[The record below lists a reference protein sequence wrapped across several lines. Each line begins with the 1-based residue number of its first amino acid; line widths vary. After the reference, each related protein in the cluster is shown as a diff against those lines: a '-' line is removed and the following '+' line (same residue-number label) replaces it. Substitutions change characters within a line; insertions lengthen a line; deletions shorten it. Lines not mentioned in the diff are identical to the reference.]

1 MNFHSSAYRSG
12 LKASLCGAILLGL
25 GLTLLAPPAQA
36 QEKEKPKFS
45 PEDGRSPWEI
55 DPNNPVKSLPPQEE
69 ANKNPLGY
77 GYMLMELA
85 DHAEVAEKAQD
96 WAKARPFYE
105 AIIKGA
111 PNRAVGYQKVCEM
124 DRKLEDFPA
133 ALESCFA
140 VLSREGVEVR
150 DFIFYVKVVTM
161 APTNLGSK
169 YRDKALNAMDHF
181 EKKHPVEAMMGR
193 CMLGVGFAD
202 QAMLELCVPALQEA
216 EKKSGKP
223 TFDTATFAWSLEMMK
238 KDWSEAQSWL
248 DRVGEL
254 AKTPKEQAQ
263 VASMQQLLSE
273 QLDSDSQDRWKLLRR
288 GALGLAVLG
297 LVLYWRRRRSSSAA

>member
-1 MNFHSSAYRSG
+1 MF
-12 LKASLCGAILLGL
+12 LGL
-25 GLTLLAPPAQA
+25 GLILLASPAQA
-36 QEKEKPKFS
+36 KEE
-45 PEDGRSPWEI
+45 PEFGPDDGRSPWVI
-55 DPNNPVKSLPPQEE
+55 DPNDPVKSLPASEE

-124 DRKLEDFPA
+124 DRKLEDYPA

-202 QAMLELCVPALQEA
+202 QAMLELCVPSLLES
-216 EKKSGKP
+216 EEKSGRS
-223 TFDTATFAWSLEMMK
+223 TFDTATFAWSLDMMK
-238 KDWSEAQSWL
+238 KNWSEAQTWL
-248 DRVGEL
+248 DRAAEL
-254 AKTPKEQAQ
+254 SNSPKEKAQ
-263 VASMQQLLSE
+263 LASMQQLLSE
-273 QLDSDSQDRWKLLRR
+273 QVDSASDDRWKLMRR
-288 GALGLAVLG
+288 GLLGLAVLG
-297 LVLYWRRRRSSSAA
+297 LVLYWRRRRSSAS